1 MYKVTEFANETHAVE
16 IYYDEDITVRDA
28 LEGFKPNIKVLYA
41 HRRYILGDVE
51 IEGLKQEIP
60 IHIEK
65 VLISDSLSTF
75 SFIVDQK
82 PIKAGIDPMNKFV
95 DRDIDDNLIRVD
107 IISLAEKK

>member
-1 MYKVTEFANETHAVE
+1 M
-16 IYYDEDITVRDA
+16 VR
-28 LEGFKPNIKVLYA
+28 G
-41 HRRYILGDVE
+41 RILGEAE
-51 IEGLKQEIP
+51 IEGLKHEIP
-60 IHIEK
+60 IYIEK

-107 IISLAEKK
+107 IISLAKKMIIHLIF